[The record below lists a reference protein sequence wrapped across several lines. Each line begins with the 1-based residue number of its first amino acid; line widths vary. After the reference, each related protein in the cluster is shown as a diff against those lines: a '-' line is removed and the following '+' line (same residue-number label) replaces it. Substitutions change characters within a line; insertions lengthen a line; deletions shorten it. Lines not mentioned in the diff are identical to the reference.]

1 MWSFLAE
8 EKVVLASASPRR
20 KRLLENAGLEFSQC
34 PVEIDESFT
43 DGQNPER
50 LVVDL
55 SIRKAFKAAEGKK
68 SGWIIAADTV
78 VVKEERILGKPSS
91 EVDAFNILQDLRE
104 CSHTVITGYTILYV
118 PTGKA
123 VSDRE
128 STQVTFTG
136 YTDDDIARYISTGE
150 PMDKA
155 GAYGIQGMGGLFVES
170 ICGCYFNVVGLPVP
184 KLRRTWLINYRKLI
198 DASSR

>member
-1 MWSFLAE
+1 MWGFLAN

-20 KRLLENAGLEFSQC
+20 KRLLENAGLNFTQS

-43 DGQNPER
+43 DEKNPGQ

-55 SIRKAFKAAEGKK
+55 SVRKALKAAESEK
-68 SGWIIAADTV
+68 SGWIISADTV
-78 VVKEERILGKPSS
+78 VVMGGKILGKPLS
-91 EVDAFNILQDLRE
+91 EADAFNTLRALRGKTHE
-104 CSHTVITGYTILYV
+104 VITGYSILYV

-123 VSDRE
+123 VSDKE
-128 STQVTFTG
+128 STQVTFAN
-136 YTDDDIARYISTGE
+136 YTDDDIASYISIGE

-155 GAYGIQGMGGLFVES
+155 GAYGIQGRGGLFVKS

-184 KLRRTWLINYRKLI
+184 KLRRTWLINFRNLT
-198 DASSR
+198 DASSK